1 MEHANS
7 LFARL
12 LFLPCLAVMV
22 MLGCDAKTP
31 ASDAP
36 DASGPTPAQQ
46 PAPGTPSEPPAVRSA
61 PAAAAEPPTR
71 VQQAPARVPQA
82 EGSAQKGPLCLDLQ
96 APRDEVL
103 FGEPLSL
110 VVSLVNCSPVEQ
122 QVDDLLSPDFGFL
135 QVLMRPPDDK
145 DQLYRPI
152 TKRDARGKRTRPLA
166 PGDRLSALVPVYA
179 SADGWTLT
187 RPGRYA
193 FRAQYSLDVSRL
205 ESKSVYVTVAPPQS
219 EAEARAASLMMSRE
233 VGWFLVTGR
242 DDKGEG
248 SRRLTAIV
256 EQYPQSRLAP
266 YARVGLAV
274 ADSHDR
280 FDPATKRF
288 KTNGCERASAQLA
301 HAPEVRDSSLASAGT
316 AAWIRCLRQSGQDKD
331 VNAAISSFMRSHPAA
346 RSVAALDQTFG
357 VTRKE

>member
-1 MEHANS
+1 MKAQAGLADALDESGRSAEAGAGSHETVQKMQRQESAKDTSTKSNRPRSRHPKRPSHLVEHANS

-12 LFLPCLAVMV
+12 LFLPFVAVMV
-22 MLGCDAKTP
+22 MLGCDAKAP

-46 PAPGTPSEPPAVRSA
+46 PARGTRSAPPAVRSA

-71 VQQAPARVPQA
+71 VQQAPAGAPQA
-82 EGSAQKGPLCLDLQ
+82 EGSAQKTPLCLDLQ

-193 FRAQYSLDVSRL
+193 FRAALARCLETRIQVRLCDGRSAAERSRGPGGQPHDEPRSGLVSRDG
-205 ESKSVYVTVAPPQS
+205 
-219 EAEARAASLMMSRE
+219 AR
-233 VGWFLVTGR
+233 
-242 DDKGEG
+242 
-248 SRRLTAIV
+248 
-256 EQYPQSRLAP
+256 
-266 YARVGLAV
+266 
-274 ADSHDR
+274 
-280 FDPATKRF
+280 
-288 KTNGCERASAQLA
+288 
-301 HAPEVRDSSLASAGT
+301 
-316 AAWIRCLRQSGQDKD
+316 RQG
-331 VNAAISSFMRSHPAA
+331 
-346 RSVAALDQTFG
+346 
-357 VTRKE
+357 